1 MMRGAAVLAW
11 VTGLGFGLPCT
22 YAIWY
27 FADRGDVWTFLGFP
41 AYGRGPFEDIGI
53 ETTVP
58 LLVLFLLA
66 CVAEVAAGWLLW
78 QRRRA
83 GAVLALAL
91 LPAEFA
97 FWDRFCAAARAG
109 GRAGQDGAG
118 PAELVLPEPA
128 PGPAR
133 AGRPASPPAMNQQPP
148 R

>member
-83 GAVLALAL
+83 GV
-91 LPAEFA
+91 
-97 FWDRFCAAARAG
+97 
-109 GRAGQDGAG
+109 
-118 PAELVLPEPA
+118 
-128 PGPAR
+128 PAR
-133 AGRPASPPAMNQQPP
+133 CWRWRCCRLSSPSGSVL
-148 R
+148 RCR